1 MDDVVVISD
10 PVEARLLVA
19 EPGQAVRVGL
29 VAPLSGTRGML
40 GPAVLTCAELAA
52 AEINMAG
59 GLLGQ
64 AIEFVLVDAGQS
76 ARAVVAE
83 VAGLV
88 GDGAI
93 SALIGTHT
101 SDVRGDVIRAVAARV
116 PYVYTTHSEGGE
128 TSPGT
133 YMAGATP
140 DQLRPPLTYLAQTRR
155 AQRWAYISNDDV
167 THHRAT
173 PFARRYL
180 KEAGADLVA
189 ARHVPSVTDPQPLL
203 DLLSAAKVDAVLLLL
218 VGRDLVTFNRAF
230 TASGM
235 DRLMPRLSITL
246 EENGLLGIG
255 GDETGELYAVHQF
268 FWTLP
273 TDDACAFVERY
284 TARYGPEAPVPGS
297 HAEATYTALHLLTA
311 LARRAGSLRTSE
323 LDAVADGT
331 TFNSGRGTLMMRNR
345 HLDQSVHLARANQ
358 LEFDVIRSF

>member
-1 MDDVVVISD
+1 VDDVVVIRD
-10 PVEARLLVA
+10 PLEARLLVA

-29 VAPLSGTRGML
+29 LVPLSGTRGML
-40 GPAVLTCAELAA
+40 GPAILTCAQLAA
-52 AEINMAG
+52 AEINTAG

-64 AIEFVLVDAGQS
+64 AIEFVLVDSGKP
-76 ARAVVAE
+76 ARTAIAE

-88 GDGAI
+88 RDGAI
-93 SALIGTHT
+93 SALIGTHS
-101 SDVRGDVIRAVAARV
+101 SDVRGEVIRAVAARI
-116 PYVYTTHSEGGE
+116 PYIYARHSEGGQ

-155 AQRWAYISNDDV
+155 ARRWAFISNDEV
-167 THHRAT
+167 SHHRAK
-173 PFARRYL
+173 PLARRYL
-180 KEAGADLVA
+180 QEAGASLVA
-189 ARHVPSVTDPQPLL
+189 ARHLPSVTDPQPLL

-218 VGRDLVTFNRAF
+218 VGRDLVTFNQAF

-268 FWTLP
+268 FATLP
-273 TDDACAFVERY
+273 TDAACAFVERY

-297 HAEATYTALHLLTA
+297 HAEATYTAVHLLTA

-323 LDAVADGT
+323 MDAVADGT
-331 TFNSGRGTLMMRNR
+331 TFNSGRGTIRIRNR
-345 HLDQSVHLARANQ
+345 HLDQKVHLARANQ